1 VGVNLEDPV
10 EKRFLAE
17 TVARAFLKNRI
28 HEFLEKLPCTY
39 LLVFGREKID
49 FGLDPILIKED
60 TILHI
65 QDPEKLGLP
74 LEDLS
79 EMIALT
85 LICVLRFSIYRS
97 RCVPLLLDGLE
108 PLRRPLGGCFKE
120 EMRREDLIS
129 QQSL

>member
-1 VGVNLEDPV
+1 MAG
-10 EKRFLAE
+10 
-17 TVARAFLKNRI
+17 AFLKYRI
-28 HEFLEKLPCTY
+28 HEFLEKLPRTY

-49 FGLDPILIKED
+49 FSLDPILIKED

-65 QDPEKLGLP
+65 QDPEEFGLP

-79 EMIALT
+79 EMIALA
-85 LICVLRFSIYRS
+85 LIWVLRFSIHRS

-108 PLRRPLGGCFKE
+108 PLGRPLSGCFKE

-129 QQSL
+129 QQFL